1 MARYI
6 DVRSKAIRTL
16 PTSPEEW
23 LDEIRLAMEDA
34 RDTKPFAA
42 MIGTKL
48 TEAELFHLA
57 PLVCLKFRGRKLKG
71 KAQEKVVKG
80 ALANYV
86 ANEERGLKAD
96 PRMAFAL
103 CYVAAHFVLDLITE
117 DNAQEILAYCEDNL
131 E

>member
-1 MARYI
+1 MAR
-6 DVRSKAIRTL
+6 KL

-23 LDEIRLAMEDA
+23 SDEIRLAMEDA

-42 MIGTKL
+42 LMGTKL

-57 PLVCLKFRGRKLKG
+57 PQVCLTFRGRKLKG
-71 KAQEKVVKG
+71 KAQDKVVKG

-86 ANEERGLKAD
+86 ANEERGLRASPK
-96 PRMAFAL
+96 MAFAL
-103 CYVAAHFVLDLITE
+103 CYVAAHLVLDLITE
-117 DNAQEILAYCEDNL
+117 DEAQDILAYCENNL